1 MVAASWGFVGVSAST
16 STAACI
22 VLVSYIPRRV
32 IISDVL
38 GRGPYRLPVEWS
50 DQGVAIA
57 ILCGGDGGFGFDDR
71 VDAADWELLVC
82 EAGEES
88 DAVGI
93 PRLATSVAI
102 SKRKWLR
109 TSLLVVVI
117 VGFVID

>member
-22 VLVSYIPRRV
+22 VLISYV
-32 IISDVL
+32 FLIISCIL
-38 GRGPYRLPVEWS
+38 WRSPHRLPVEWS

-71 VDAADWELLVC
+71 VDTADWELLVC

-88 DAVGI
+88 DAVVI

-109 TSLLVVVI
+109 TSLLVVAI